1 MLATHRTA
9 IGLVIVVLGSIAAE
23 RPAHAQ
29 NGGSGNFGSAAAV
42 SGYVGGTTAIFRQTQ
57 DDGRAP
63 VGHRQPHP
71 NDIPADAVLSPSD
84 RALRLEDDRIDK
96 KLIICRRC

>member
-9 IGLVIVVLGSIAAE
+9 VGLVIVVLGTIAAG
-23 RPAHAQ
+23 RPAYTQ
-29 NGGSGNFGSAAAV
+29 NGSSGNSGLAATV
-42 SGYVGGTTAIFRQTQ
+42 SGDPGGTTGIFRQLR
-57 DDGRAP
+57 DNSRAP

-71 NDIPADAVLSPSD
+71 SDIPADGVLSPSD

>member
-9 IGLVIVVLGSIAAE
+9 IGLVIVVLGSIAAG
-23 RPAHAQ
+23 RPAYTQ
-29 NGGSGNFGSAAAV
+29 NGSSGNFGLSAIV
-42 SGYVGGTTAIFRQTQ
+42 SGDPASATGIFRQVQ
-57 DDGRAP
+57 DNGRAP

-71 NDIPADAVLSPSD
+71 SDIPADGVLSPSD

-96 KLIICRRC
+96 KLMICRRC